1 MKYIGEKY
9 LKNVIRIKVF
19 LNMYEQS
26 MNGPGQEDYEEIKK
40 MVKEGPG
47 GGASGRE
54 PLRRERA
61 IRYHGAAKS

>member
-26 MNGPGQEDYEEIKK
+26 MNGPGKEDYEEIKK

-47 GGASGRE
+47 GGAAGE
-54 PLRRERA
+54 GHPLSWGSEEL
-61 IRYHGAAKS
+61 SL